1 MSYDKTCCGTTC
13 DAKANAEYVAK
24 LEELVSELVSC
35 CRAAEYWGGRYDMNH
50 LGHLVLET
58 VDDYEEVIKHA
69 QQNNSTNG
77 AS

>member
-24 LEELVSELVSC
+24 LESVIRE
-35 CRAAEYWGGRYDMNH
+35 
-50 LGHLVLET
+50 
-58 VDDYEEVIKHA
+58 VDSILQDNYYPRDIGYEVQEWWERNESFLIKCT
-69 QQNNSTNG
+69 QQNNSNG